1 VKLVRGLSE
10 RDASVLGGAVSI
22 GNFDGVHRGHA
33 RIIERLRALAQRVA
47 GPAVVFTFEPHPIQ
61 LLRPDAVPPPLTRLD
76 DKLEL
81 LEKLQ
86 VDVAVVYP
94 TDRELLQLSP
104 RAFFQQ
110 ILLEGL
116 AARALAEGPNF
127 YFGKDRAGDI
137 PLLESFCRAQ
147 GIVLEVVPLL
157 LIEKEYV
164 SSSRIRNLL
173 RLGQVAEANRLLTQP
188 YQLRGAVVHGAGRGA
203 KLGFATANLEAI
215 ETILPASGVYAA
227 RAITTTGSW
236 PAAVNIGANPTFGE
250 QQTKVEA
257 HLLDFSGNLYGQ
269 SVKLELLQRL
279 RGTVP
284 FPSVDALREQLVRD
298 LIAVRET
305 VARFPAS

>member
-1 VKLVRGLSE
+1 MKLVRGFSE
-10 RDASVLGGAVSI
+10 RDTSVLGGAVSI

-81 LEKLQ
+81 LEKLH

-104 RAFFQQ
+104 TAFFQQ
-110 ILLEGL
+110 ILVEGL

-137 PLLESFCRAQ
+137 PLLQTFCQAQ
-147 GIVLEVVPLL
+147 RMVLEVVPLL
-157 LIEKEYV
+157 QIEHEYV

-173 RLGQVAEANRLLTQP
+173 RIGQVAEANRLLTRP
-188 YQLRGAVVHGAGRGA
+188 YQLRGTVVHGAGRGA
-203 KLGFATANLEAI
+203 RLGFATANLEAI

-227 RAITTTGSW
+227 RAITATGSW

-257 HLLDFSGNLYGQ
+257 HLLDFSENLYGQ

-279 RGTVP
+279 RGTTP
-284 FPSVDALREQLVRD
+284 FPSVDALREQLARD
-298 LIAVRET
+298 LNAVRET